1 MFLAEDSWEEFISLP
16 FPAPR
21 SCPCSLALTSLPPSP
36 SHQRRIE
43 TSSSGMTLTSSPA
56 SLFHFSGSLPLHW
69 AHPNNPDNLP
79 ILRSGDR
86 QPYFHLQALFPFVMA
101 PNTSTVS
108 SDCEHLWDAGGFFC
122 LQNPPVPRA
131 IEIHFYHHWAA
142 REMTEQIGKYQ
153 NIEGFSP
160 GRVGSPQVSLST
172 RDACGLLS
180 FHEESVNTVK
190 LHASIHGRH
199 LQRRFDLRSVTFQAR
214 YGFPHGKLETK
225 IT

>member
-16 FPAPR
+16 FPASR

-36 SHQRRIE
+36 SHQWRIK

-56 SLFHFSGSLPLHW
+56 SLFHSSGSLRLHW

-86 QPYFHLQALFPFVMA
+86 QPYFHLQALFPFVMS

-108 SDCEHLWDAGGFFC
+108 SDCEHLWEAGGFFC

-131 IEIHFYHHWAA
+131 IEIDSFL
-142 REMTEQIGKYQ
+142 
-153 NIEGFSP
+153 SP
-160 GRVGSPQVSLST
+160 LSCQ
-172 RDACGLLS
+172 RDDRT
-180 FHEESVNTVK
+180 N
-190 LHASIHGRH
+190 R
-199 LQRRFDLRSVTFQAR
+199 
-214 YGFPHGKLETK
+214 K
-225 IT
+225 IPEH